1 MKQAAFVERHGPEWD
16 AFEAWLKRREALRR
30 IDEKHL
36 PEPPIADADVP
47 QRYRRLCQHLALARD
62 RQYSPD
68 LVDRLNA
75 LALRGHHLLY
85 GASGGRRQR
94 GIEFL
99 QRGFPRLVRAE
110 AAFVGAAAALFFGP
124 FLALLA
130 TLQYFPD
137 FAYYVLAPEQ
147 IADFHRMYDPAGK
160 RLGARESDTYF
171 AMFGLYVWNNVRI
184 GFQTFAGGLLFG
196 IGTVY
201 YLAANGVV
209 IGAVAGYLTQA
220 GFGEPFYSFTS
231 GHSALEL
238 TAIVISGAAGLKLGY
253 ALYAPG
259 ARSRKSALIATAG
272 TAVRLMW
279 GAAGMFFL
287 AALVEGFWSP
297 LTAIPFPAKVAVG
310 ITLWIIVIGYLS
322 LAGRSH
328 AD

>member
-1 MKQAAFVERHGPEWD
+1 MRQAAFVERHGPEWE
-16 AFEAWLKRREALRR
+16 AFETWLERRSRLRR
-30 IDEKHL
+30 GAPKDL
-36 PEPPIADADVP
+36 PQAAIPDAVVP
-47 QRYRRLCQHLALARD
+47 ERYRRLCQHLALARD

-75 LALRGHHLLY
+75 LALRGHHMLY

-94 GIEFL
+94 ALEFAL
-99 QRGFPRLVRAE
+99 RGFPRLVRAE
-110 AAFVGAAAALFFGP
+110 ARFVHAAAALFFGP
-124 FLALLA
+124 FLAILA
-130 TLQYFPD
+130 ALQYFPD

-147 IADFHRMYDPAGK
+147 IAQFHEMYDPANR
-160 RLGARESDTYF
+160 RLGMRGSDTNF
-171 AMFGLYVWNNVRI
+171 AMFGYYIWNNVRI

-201 YLAANGVV
+201 YLAANGVI
-209 IGAVAGYLTQA
+209 IGAVAGYLTQI
-220 GFGEPFYSFTS
+220 GFALPFYSFTS

-238 TAIVISGAAGLKLGY
+238 MAIVISGAAGLKLGS

-287 AALVEGFWSP
+287 AAFVEGFWSP
-297 LTAIPFPAKVAVG
+297 LTTVPFPAKAAVG
-310 ITLWIIVIGYLS
+310 LVLWLIVIGYLG

>member
-1 MKQAAFVERHGPEWD
+1 MTQAAFVERHGPEWE
-16 AFEAWLKRREALRR
+16 AFEAWLKRRDELRR
-30 IDEKHL
+30 ADEKHL
-36 PEPPIADADVP
+36 PQAPIADAAVP
-47 QRYRRLCQHLALARD
+47 ERYRRLCQHLALARD

-75 LALRGHHLLY
+75 LVLRGHHLLY

-94 GIEFL
+94 GLEFL
-99 QRGFPRLVRAE
+99 QRGFPRLVREE
-110 AAFVGAAAALFFGP
+110 ARFVCAAAVLFFGP
-124 FLALLA
+124 FLAMLA
-130 TLQYFPD
+130 ALQYFPD

-147 IADFHRMYDPAGK
+147 IAQIHQMYDPANK
-160 RLGARESDTYF
+160 RLGTRDADKYF
-171 AMFGLYVWNNVRI
+171 AMFGLYVWNNVQI

-201 YLAANGVV
+201 YLGANGVV
-209 IGAVAGYLTQA
+209 IGAVAGYLTQI
-220 GFGEPFYSFTS
+220 GFGESFYSFTS

-238 TAIVISGAAGLKLGY
+238 TAIVISGAAGLKVGS

-259 ARSRKSALIATAG
+259 ARSRKSALIVTAR

-297 LTAIPFPAKVAVG
+297 LTAVPFPVKVAVG
-310 ITLWIIVIGYLS
+310 LALWVIVIGYLA
-322 LAGRSH
+322 LAGRGH

>member
-1 MKQAAFVERHGPEWD
+1 MRQAAFVERHGPEWE
-16 AFEAWLKRREALRR
+16 AFEAWLKRRDRR
-30 IDEKHL
+30 SDEKNL
-36 PEPPIADADVP
+36 PQAPIADAAVP
-47 QRYRRLCQHLALARD
+47 ERYRRLCQHLALARD

-75 LALRGHHLLY
+75 LALRGHYLLY

-94 GIEFL
+94 GLEFV

-110 AAFVGAAAALFFGP
+110 ARFVCAAAALFFGP
-124 FLALLA
+124 FLAMLA
-130 TLQYFPD
+130 ALQYFPD

-147 IADFHRMYDPAGK
+147 IAEFHQMYDPANK
-160 RLGARESDTYF
+160 RLGTRERESDTYF
-171 AMFGLYVWNNVRI
+171 AMFAYYVWNNVRI
-184 GFQTFAGGLLFG
+184 GFQTFAGGLAFG

-201 YLAANGVV
+201 YLAANAVV
-209 IGAVAGYLTQA
+209 IGAVAGYLTQI
-220 GFGEPFYSFTS
+220 GFGESFYSFTS

-238 TAIVISGAAGLKLGY
+238 TAIVISGAAGLKLGS

-259 ARSRKSALIATAG
+259 ARSRKSALIAAAG

-297 LTAIPFPAKVAVG
+297 LTAVPFPVKVAVG
-310 ITLWIIVIGYLS
+310 LALWVVVIGYLAF
-322 LAGRSH
+322 AGRSD

>member
-1 MKQAAFVERHGPEWD
+1 MTQAAFVERHGPEWE
-16 AFEAWLKRREALRR
+16 AFEAWLKRRDSRSGEQN
-30 IDEKHL
+30 L
-36 PEPPIADADVP
+36 PRAPIADAAVP
-47 QRYRRLCQHLALARD
+47 ERYRRLCQHLALARD

-75 LALRGHHLLY
+75 LALRGHYLLY

-94 GIEFL
+94 GFEFV

-110 AAFVGAAAALFFGP
+110 ARFVCAAAALFFGP
-124 FLALLA
+124 FLAMLA
-130 TLQYFPD
+130 ALQYFPD

-147 IADFHRMYDPAGK
+147 IAEFHQMYDPANK
-160 RLGARESDTYF
+160 RLGTRERESDTYF
-171 AMFGLYVWNNVRI
+171 AMFAYYVWNNVRI
-184 GFQTFAGGLLFG
+184 GFQTFAGGLAFG
-196 IGTVY
+196 VGTVY

-209 IGAVAGYLTQA
+209 IGAVAGYLTQI
-220 GFGEPFYSFTS
+220 GFGESFYSFTS

-238 TAIVISGAAGLKLGY
+238 TAIVIAGAAGLKLGS

-297 LTAIPFPAKVAVG
+297 LTAVPFPVKVAVG
-310 ITLWIIVIGYLS
+310 LALWVVVIGYLAF
-322 LAGRSH
+322 AGHSD

>member
-1 MKQAAFVERHGPEWD
+1 VKQAAFVERYGPEWE
-16 AFEAWLKRREALRR
+16 AFEAWLKRRDELRR
-30 IDEKHL
+30 TDGKHL
-36 PEPPIADADVP
+36 PQAPIADGAVP
-47 QRYRRLCQHLALARD
+47 ERYRRLCQHLALARD

-75 LALRGHHLLY
+75 LALKGHHLLY

-94 GIEFL
+94 GLEFV
-99 QRGFPRLVRAE
+99 QRGFPRLVREE
-110 AAFVGAAAALFFGP
+110 ARFVWAAAALFFGP
-124 FLALLA
+124 FLAMLA
-130 TLQYFPD
+130 ALQHFPD

-147 IADFHRMYDPAGK
+147 IADFHRMYDPANK
-160 RLGARESDTYF
+160 RLGTRESDTYF
-171 AMFGLYVWNNVRI
+171 AMLGLYVWNNVRL

-209 IGAVAGYLTQA
+209 IGAVAGYLTQT
-220 GFGEPFYSFTS
+220 GFGESFYSFTS

-238 TAIVISGAAGLKLGY
+238 TAIVIAGAAGLKLGS

-272 TAVRLMW
+272 SAVRLMW

-287 AALVEGFWSP
+287 AAIVEAFWSP
-297 LTAIPFPAKVAVG
+297 FTVAPFPAKVAVG
-310 ITLWIIVIGYLS
+310 LVLWVIVLGYLA
-322 LAGRSH
+322 LAGRAH